1 MKNNKNLIHSLL
13 VIAAGMAFSACVDDS
28 YDMSKDID
36 MTMGFGSK
44 ELQLNVGN
52 SEKIWLSDI
61 LEVDKEEML
70 ETTSAGTFY
79 LVKGDN
85 ADFSFKIPTFSAT
98 IDAAKLT
105 PNIPVVSFDA
115 LRDAMS
121 EITPGYFPTQI
132 EIQENWSSGLVP
144 LEIASSNDF
153 SLTNLPRE
161 IKHLKRITPDDD
173 SRTISVAL
181 EIVPNSDSQKF
192 VIDSYEDLEVTLPNF
207 FKLKGQD
214 SNLLSIG
221 TKTAINSEQITL
233 AEFTIDAL
241 ELEGDMGLDLSSST
255 SVNIKS
261 DYAVKGKFSVKATED
276 FNLKSGDET
285 TIRIIVKVGKQSS
298 SDKVRIAIGE
308 VTGVFSPTI
317 NPNISPINI
326 GSEVPDFLTDP
337 EVCIMAANPT
347 FRMNV
352 DMSQVPANLT
362 LWGNLY
368 GTKKGTN
375 ISEVRIPDY
384 DVVALN
390 GKQQSVI
397 YFCQDETPF
406 DPNGVEAAA
415 DIYKVENLN
424 DVVKTIPDQ
433 IKVDMNNGKINLA
446 EELCSIALGSTY
458 NASLNYNVYVPF
470 KFNTG
475 LKIVY
480 NETIEDMSADLEDLA
495 AEGAE
500 FTATI
505 DNKIPL
511 ALQLNATPLDKS
523 CNPIAGVKV
532 SSVEI
537 PASAE
542 SQVAVSITFANPNDL
557 QKLDQLLLKVN
568 AETVADDVT
577 LSSDQYLQL
586 KDIRMKLLG
595 QIIADLN

>member
-70 ETTSAGTFY
+70 ETTSTGTFY

-132 EIQENWSSGLVP
+132 EIQKNWSSGLVP
-144 LEIASSNDF
+144 LEIESSNDF

-161 IKHLKRITPDDD
+161 IKHLKRITPADD

-181 EIVPNSDSQKF
+181 EIVPNSNSQKF
-192 VIDSYEDLEVTLPNF
+192 VIDSYEDLEVTLPDF

-221 TKTAINSEQITL
+221 SKTAINSEQITL

-241 ELEGDMGLDLSSST
+241 ELEGDMGLDLSTST

-261 DYAVKGKFSVKATED
+261 NYAVKGKFSVKATED

-285 TIRIIVKVGKQSS
+285 TIRVIVKVGKQSS

-375 ISEVRIPDY
+375 ISEVRIPGY

-390 GKQQSVI
+390 GKQKSVI

-415 DIYKVENLN
+415 DIYKVDNLN

-446 EELCSIALGSTY
+446 EELCSISLGNTY

-523 CNPIAGVKV
+523 GNPIAGVKV

-537 PASAE
+537 PANSE
-542 SQVAVSITFANPNDL
+542 SQVTVSITFANPNDL
-557 QKLDQLLLKVN
+557 KKLDQLLLKVN

>member
-13 VIAAGMAFSACVDDS
+13 VLAAGMAFSACVDDS

-161 IKHLKRITPDDD
+161 IKHLKRITPADD

-181 EIVPNSDSQKF
+181 EIVPNSNSQKF

-221 TKTAINSEQITL
+221 SKTAINSEQITL

-276 FNLKSGDET
+276 FSLKSGDET
-285 TIRIIVKVGKQSS
+285 TIRVIVKVGKQSS

-375 ISEVRIPDY
+375 ISEVRIPGY

-415 DIYKVENLN
+415 DIYKVDNLN

-458 NASLNYNVYVPF
+458 NASFNYNVYVPF

-511 ALQLNATPLDKS
+511 ALQLNATPLDINGK
-523 CNPIAGVKV
+523 PIAGVSV

>member
-144 LEIASSNDF
+144 LEIESSNDF

-161 IKHLKRITPDDD
+161 IKHLKRITPTDD

-181 EIVPNSDSQKF
+181 EIVPNSNSQKF
-192 VIDSYEDLEVTLPNF
+192 VIDSYEDLEVTLPDF

-221 TKTAINSEQITL
+221 SKTAINSERITL
-233 AEFTIDAL
+233 AEINIDAL

-276 FNLKSGDET
+276 FSLKSGDET

-375 ISEVRIPDY
+375 ISEVRIPGY

-415 DIYKVENLN
+415 DIYKVDNLN

-446 EELCSIALGSTY
+446 EELCSIALGNTY
-458 NASLNYNVYVPF
+458 NASFNYNVYVPF

-480 NETIEDMSADLEDLA
+480 NETIKDMSADLEDLA
-495 AEGAE
+495 AEGAQ

-523 CNPIAGVKV
+523 GNPIAGVKV

-537 PASAE
+537 PANSE
-542 SQVAVSITFANPNDL
+542 SQVTVSITFANPYDL